1 MGLLKSPGPHGAS
14 VNHLPTTKRLAAWL
28 SSNSPGRHGL
38 LVFLFYSSLFTLFF
52 SPVLFFGRLLAPGGG
67 RLGDALLYHVAYFL
81 SDKLR
86 WDPLLAG
93 GFPMIA
99 DPQVA
104 AWYPPALL
112 LSFVPGGW
120 NIFVVS
126 AYVLASCFTY
136 GYVYTLTR
144 SRVAALASGMIYGMC
159 GFMMAHLG
167 HTTIIHV
174 AAWLPLLIWSI
185 EMLRQKIA
193 LEWIAI
199 GVLAIACCVLAGHL
213 QIVSYSLLFAAA
225 YAAVFGW
232 NAPVGRR
239 RFYSVYALVV
249 ALGIGLT
256 AIQILPAMELARFST
271 RSNFTFSDFASYSLP
286 HKHLLLLL
294 FPASFGGLPRYGT
307 TPYLGE
313 WNLTEVSSYV
323 GILTL
328 MLAAL
333 GLIAGRGKKLI
344 IFWLCAGVTVLLL
357 ALGDGTPLS
366 LLIYQLP
373 VIGKFRA
380 PARHVFELAL
390 VCSVLAG
397 FGIDAVLRQ
406 QISRRVVLI
415 TVLVGTGVMTA
426 GLLLLRSMQLV
437 DVRPW
442 SNPALSVPL
451 ILFVTA
457 AVILSYWHKQSRSV
471 IRQSLLLILLGLD
484 LASFGWF
491 YAWHDYSPPK
501 EVLAEPGIVKNY
513 KDTLNLGRQRM
524 VSARG
529 TLAGVEEL
537 PPNLSRVWEVSN
549 ATGYGPLTLSTVTDL
564 LSLLP
569 DSSLA
574 PQWQERNNQ
583 SLNLAAVRYVFLPSR
598 DLSLDHDG
606 ILWEKEDMNIWLG
619 SGCNQPPRGSVRF
632 HSPNLSPTSRVALV
646 TRLACSTG
654 IVDGEEVARLIV
666 RDTSGVS
673 QTIAI
678 KAGQHTSEWAYDCP
692 NVKPDMKHSRASVF
706 STFPTK
712 MYDTPCEG
720 HFYTTVLQL
729 EKPVR
734 APEVELQWVGQHGA
748 MSLEK
753 ISLGNEEGSAWTPLN
768 ALSEAGSTWRIDSE
782 TNAVRVYENL
792 TVLPRAWLATDA
804 VVMKPEDILKTIK
817 TSILPNGKHFSPA
830 QTVLVEEAVAPIAKP
845 DATGYAYVG
854 ALSDTT
860 MEVRTSSGS
869 ESFLV
874 TSDTWYPGW
883 QATVDGVPAS
893 IFRANY
899 ALRGVRVTAGRHVV
913 RFEYRPKMLFVG
925 MAVSAFCMVIL
936 AGILAVSLRQSS
948 RNRPVDINKAHP

>member
-1 MGLLKSPGPHGAS
+1 MI
-14 VNHLPTTKRLAAWL
+14 
-28 SSNSPGRHGL
+28 
-38 LVFLFYSSLFTLFF
+38 FT
-52 SPVLFFGRLLAPGGG
+52 GRLLAPGGG
-67 RLGDALLYHVAYFL
+67 RLGDGLLYHVAYFF

-99 DPQVA
+99 DPQVT
-104 AWYPPALL
+104 AWYPPALI

-126 AYVLASCFTY
+126 AYVLAGCFTY
-136 GYVYTLTR
+136 GYVYSLTR

-159 GFMMAHLG
+159 GFMIAHLG

-185 EMLRQKIA
+185 EMMRRKMT
-193 LEWIAI
+193 LEWMAI
-199 GVLAIACCVLAGHL
+199 GVMAVACCVLAGHV
-213 QIVSYSLLFAAA
+213 QIASYSLLFAAA

-232 NAPVGRR
+232 NAPVGRG
-239 RFYSVYALVV
+239 RFYSVFVAVL

-256 AIQILPAMELARFST
+256 AIQILPAMELAQFST

-286 HKHLLLLL
+286 YKHLLLLL
-294 FPASFGGLPRYGT
+294 FPASFGGLSRYGT
-307 TPYLGE
+307 TPYFGD

-323 GILTL
+323 GVLTL
-328 MLAAL
+328 MLAAF
-333 GLIAGRGKKLI
+333 GLIAGRGRSLI
-344 IFWLCAGVTVLLL
+344 LFWLCAGVAVLLL
-357 ALGDGTPLS
+357 ALGDGTPLAR
-366 LLIYQLP
+366 LIYQLP

-406 QISRRVVLI
+406 QISRRVLLI
-415 TVLVGTGVMTA
+415 TVLVGTGVMTV
-426 GLLLLRSMQLV
+426 GLLLLGSMPLV
-437 DVRPW
+437 DARPW
-442 SNPALSVPL
+442 SNAALSVPL

-457 AVILSYWHKQSRSV
+457 AVVLFYWRQQPHSS
-471 IRQSLLLILLGLD
+471 IRQGLLLVLLGLD

-491 YAWHDYSPPK
+491 YAWHDYSPSK
-501 EVLAEPGIVKNY
+501 EVLAEPAIVKNY
-513 KDTLNLGRQRM
+513 KDTLNLTGQRM

-529 TLAGVEEL
+529 TLGGVEEL
-537 PPNLSRVWEVSN
+537 PPNLSRVWGVSN
-549 ATGYGPLTLSTVTDL
+549 ASGYGPLTLSTVTDL

-574 PQWQERNNQ
+574 PQWRERGNQ
-583 SLNLAAVRYVFLPSR
+583 SLNLAGVRYVFLPPR
-598 DLSLDHDG
+598 NLSTDDEG
-606 ILWEKEDMNIWLG
+606 VLWEREDMNIWLG
-619 SGCNQPPRGSVRF
+619 SGCNQPSRSSVKF
-632 HSPNLSPTSRVALV
+632 QAPTLSPTSRVALV

-654 IVDGEEVARLIV
+654 IADGEEVARLIV
-666 RDTSGVS
+666 KDTSGVS
-673 QTIAI
+673 QTIPI
-678 KAGQHTSEWAYDCP
+678 KAGQHTSEWAHDCP

-706 STFPTK
+706 STFPTM

-720 HFYTTVLQL
+720 HFYKASIHL
-729 EKPVR
+729 EKPMH
-734 APEVELQWVGQHGA
+734 APEVELQWVGTNGA

-753 ISLGNEEGSAWTPLN
+753 ISLGNDEGSGWTPLN
-768 ALSEAGSTWRIDSE
+768 ALSEGSTWRVDSE

-792 TVLPRAWLATDA
+792 AVLPRTWLARDA
-804 VVMKPEDILKTIK
+804 AVMKPEDILKTIK
-817 TSILPNGKHFSPA
+817 TSVLPNGKNFTPA
-830 QTVLVEEAVAPIAKP
+830 QTVLVEEALAPIAKP

-854 ALSDTT
+854 ALTNTT

-883 QATVDGVPAS
+883 QATVDGSPAS

-899 ALRGVRVTAGRHVV
+899 ALRGVRVPAGRHIV
-913 RFEYRPKMLFVG
+913 RFEYRPKMLFAG
-925 MAVSAFCMVIL
+925 MAISVFCLVIL
-936 AGILAVSLRQSS
+936 AGILAVSLRQAG
-948 RNRPVDINKAHP
+948 RQPVG